1 MNNNLN
7 KEMSEV
13 FQELQN
19 IHEKK
24 ESLDFIKSSFDNLN
38 EIIVG
43 FYYGEVT
50 VLGSR
55 AGMGKS
61 ALVNNLILGM
71 SLKEEKSILLF
82 SLEANKKMILKKL
95 LSAEAAVGLEK
106 IKKGTVKDEEW
117 GRIGIATNKLAEAKI
132 FIDDQN
138 GVTVYDIKRKIMKY
152 KEENKLD
159 VVVIDYIQLIEG
171 GENYKGNRQQEV
183 SEIMRELKRI
193 AKELNIVI
201 IALSQ
206 LARGSEQRVDRRPII
221 SDLKESSSLEED
233 ADNILLLFR
242 EDYYE
247 EESPL
252 RGITEVIVGKQ
263 RNGPTGTAILRFF
276 HEILKFADYKEK
288 IF

>member
-24 ESLDFIKSSFDNLN
+24 ESLDFIKSTFDNLN

-71 SLKEEKSILLF
+71 SVKEEKSILLF

-206 LARGSEQRVDRRPII
+206 LARGSEQRADRRPII

-263 RNGPTGTAILRFF
+263 RNGPTGTAILCFF
-276 HEILKFADYKEK
+276 HEILKFGDYKEK
-288 IF
+288 VF